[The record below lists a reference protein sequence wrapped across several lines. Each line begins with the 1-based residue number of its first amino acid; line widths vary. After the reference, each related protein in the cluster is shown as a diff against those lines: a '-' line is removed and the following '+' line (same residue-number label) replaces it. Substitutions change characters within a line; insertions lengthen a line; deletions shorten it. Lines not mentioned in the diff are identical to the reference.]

1 MEKNEIYRRLPRVD
15 SLMKEKETEE
25 LVKEYGYDCVL
36 DAVRRALDAARE
48 ELGYCAADAEEELA
62 ETLGRSLSGIRNK
75 IREILCRENRMN
87 LIPVVNGTGIILHTG
102 LGRAPLGREV
112 LLHAGQVTGGYSDL
126 EFDLETGK
134 RGERCLNFEETVC
147 RVTGAEAAMAVNNN
161 AAAMLLILSALAS
174 GGEVVVSR
182 GEMVEIG
189 GGFRIPEIMELGGA
203 ALREVGTTNRTCPE
217 DYRRAVCQE
226 TKAFL
231 KVHTSNY
238 RIIGY
243 TRETTLEELAE
254 LKEETGL
261 PVIQDL
267 GSGVLVDLGKYGLA
281 REPMVQE
288 SVRSGADVVSF
299 SGDKLLGG
307 PQAGIIVGK
316 KKYIEKMKR
325 HPLAR
330 ALRIDK
336 FTAAALEAV
345 FRQYLDP
352 EKATE
357 KIPVL
362 RMLTRPTEEIRADA
376 DNLAERLRTSIR
388 KDAPDGAEGARIT
401 VEECVSRAGGGSLPE
416 QDIPSYAVAVDPADI
431 PAGEL
436 AARLRRLEL
445 PVIGYLSGEKL
456 FLDMRTIGEKDAGY
470 IAEVFR
476 GGEILRKEAR

>member
-1 MEKNEIYRRLPRVD
+1 MEKNDIYRLLPRVD

-25 LVKEYGYDCVL
+25 LIKEYGYDCVL
-36 DAVRRALDAARE
+36 DAVRGALNEARGE
-48 ELGYCAADAEEELA
+48 IGYCGMGSEEKLGETAE
-62 ETLGRSLSGIRNK
+62 RILSGIRET
-75 IREILCRENRMN
+75 IRDILCGEKRMN
-87 LIPVVNGTGIILHTG
+87 LTPVVNGTGIILHTG
-102 LGRAPLGREV
+102 LGRAPLGREA
-112 LLHAGQVTGGYSDL
+112 LLHAGEIAGCYSNL

-134 RGERCLNFEETVC
+134 RGERCLNFEELVC

-182 GEMVEIG
+182 GELVEIG

-203 ALREVGTTNRTCPE
+203 MLREVGTTNRTRLE

-288 SVRSGADVVSF
+288 SVRCGADVVSF

-352 EKATE
+352 EKAVKT
-357 KIPVL
+357 IPVL
-362 RMLTRPTEEIRADA
+362 RMLTRPAEEIRIDA
-376 DNLAERLRTSIR
+376 ENLAERLRASIR
-388 KDAPDGAEGARIT
+388 ADAPDRAEGALVT

-416 QDIPSYAVAVDPADI
+416 QDIPGYAVTVAPVDI

-436 AARLRRLEL
+436 AERLRKQDV

-456 FLDMRTIGEKDAGY
+456 FLDMRTVGEKG
-470 IAEVFR
+470 AEQVAEAFR
-476 GGEILRKEAR
+476 GGVVLRKEAP

>member
-1 MEKNEIYRRLPRVD
+1 MEKNDIYRLLPRVD

-25 LVKEYGYDCVL
+25 LIKEYGYDCVIG
-36 DAVRRALDAARE
+36 AVRSALNEARGEIGCCATDSE
-48 ELGYCAADAEEELA
+48 EKPEETVGRILA
-62 ETLGRSLSGIRNK
+62 GIREK
-75 IREILCRENRMN
+75 IRDILCGEKRMN
-87 LIPVVNGTGIILHTG
+87 LTRVVNVTGIILHTG
-102 LGRAPLGREV
+102 LGRAPLGQEV
-112 LLHAGQVTGGYSDL
+112 LRNAGEIAGGYSDL

-134 RGERCLNFEETVC
+134 RGERCLNFEEIVC

-182 GEMVEIG
+182 GELVEIG
-189 GGFRIPEIMELGGA
+189 GGFRIPEILELGGA
-203 ALREVGTTNRTCPE
+203 MLREVGTTNRTRPE

-254 LKEETGL
+254 LKKETGL

-267 GSGVLVDLGKYGLA
+267 GSGVLVDLGKYGLVH
-281 REPMVQE
+281 EPMVQE
-288 SVRSGADVVSF
+288 SVRRGADVVSF

-352 EKATE
+352 EKAVET
-357 KIPVL
+357 IPVL
-362 RMLTRPTEEIRADA
+362 RMLTRPAEEIHVDA
-376 DNLAERLRTSIR
+376 EKLAERLRASIR
-388 KDAPDGAEGARIT
+388 AEAPDGAEGALIT
-401 VEECVSRAGGGSLPE
+401 VEKCASRAGGGSLPE
-416 QDIPSYAVAVDPADI
+416 QDIPSYAVTVAPVDI

-436 AARLRRLEL
+436 AERLRKLEV

-456 FLDMRTIGEKDAGY
+456 FLDMRTVDEKG
-470 IAEVFR
+470 AEQVAEAFR
-476 GGEILRKEAR
+476 GGEILRKEAP